1 MPTGIDYSKFDKIV
15 DSSDEEDDT
24 VIRSAEPSK
33 PGGVNKPKTPDPGAY
48 NTNTTTAKAGF
59 VLRVPTRT
67 RESLPMYINVC
78 SALCVA
84 EPMKASASNLDS
96 LGATFPYQLGD
107 PREDHDGTSPCY
119 VVEAMY
125 SSKTLQATSNKQVH
139 EELIKAKERRMATGQ
154 PTRVQQTAGAS
165 TAQAAA
171 MNVEQAQSSSVTTQP
186 QPHKMSNAPPAT
198 PPSTNNAEQQTTRIR
213 TADGL
218 VK

>member
-67 RESLPMYINVC
+67 REGLPMYINVC

-139 EELIKAKERRMATGQ
+139 EELIKASILLCSQNIMPLHEGSWTLCTREEIRERDGTFFFAPGKLSK
-154 PTRVQQTAGAS
+154 G
-165 TAQAAA
+165 
-171 MNVEQAQSSSVTTQP
+171 VE
-186 QPHKMSNAPPAT
+186 
-198 PPSTNNAEQQTTRIR
+198 
-213 TADGL
+213 
-218 VK
+218 